1 MDKQIG
7 TGEMLTF
14 LPAEEQRYSFWRKW
28 PHKRFWPYRWGLA
41 ASEILMVFVSLLFC
55 GRIFGVAFIQ
65 AGDFPVAVILPVFC
79 LLLLS
84 FSPSY
89 QLYSYHLIFSR
100 KKHRAAFLKVFGWG
114 LMVLLVILSQHLLPM
129 LGVAFPVTTLALLC
143 AGGIGLFYMGY
154 RFNQALPLLFRALG
168 ISLIVFWLFNR
179 IYHEQPAMMHELA
192 LALPLVWLF
201 SAALVWASR
210 SFIVDTVYNRWLRRR
225 HRRQVG
231 IIGSN
236 EDAKEIASHII
247 DHNAPFWVAG
257 TIGRHCRLES
267 KVPKDCLGDIVELP
281 AIAKQNRLSDF
292 IVTDESLDRRTL
304 ISLLDFC
311 LAKGIT
317 VWFTPKLLPIIDRKI
332 YINHFCGMPMIRMC
346 SLKRATWFNRVKYG
360 LDALITLPACLL
372 LAPLFGL
379 IALAI
384 KVDSKGPVFYRA
396 RAIGKNG
403 QEFGMFKFRS
413 MHVNN
418 DASIHREFVTK
429 LIKGEIGTDKDE
441 KKPLKITNDP
451 RVTRMGRIL
460 RKCSLDE
467 LPQLINVLMG
477 QMSLIGPRPCLPYE
491 FDVYQDWYKKRA
503 AIRPGITGLWQV
515 AGRSEV
521 AFEEMIL
528 LDLYYLY
535 NRSLWMDINLLVET
549 VFVVFS
555 KKGAY

>member
-1 MDKQIG
+1 MGEQISAG
-7 TGEMLTF
+7 DVLKF
-14 LPAEEQRYSFWRKW
+14 LPVEEQHKSFGGKW
-28 PHKRFWPYRWGLA
+28 PRKQFWPYQWGLA
-41 ASEILMVFVSLLFC
+41 INEILMILASLWLYGRIYRLAFIRTGGFPMCLVLFVFSLLM
-55 GRIFGVAFIQ
+55 
-65 AGDFPVAVILPVFC
+65 
-79 LLLLS
+79 LS
-84 FSPSY
+84 FAPAY
-89 QLYSYHLIFSR
+89 QLYSYHLIFSKR
-100 KKHRAAFLKVFGWG
+100 KHRAAFLKAFGWSFV
-114 LMVLLVILSQHLLPM
+114 VLVVILVQHLLPVV
-129 LGVAFPVTTLALLC
+129 GAAFPVTTLALLC
-143 AGGIGLFYMGY
+143 AGGAGLFWLGC
-154 RFNQALPLLFRALG
+154 RFNHALPSLFRALG
-168 ISLIVFWLFNR
+168 ISLILFWLFDR
-179 IYHEQPAMMHELA
+179 IYHERPAVMDELA

-201 SAALVWASR
+201 SAMLVWVSR
-210 SFIVDTVYNRWLRRR
+210 SFMVDTVYNRWLRRR
-225 HRRQVG
+225 YRRQVG

-247 DHNAPFWVAG
+247 DHNAPFWVTG
-257 TIGRHCRLES
+257 TIGEHGRLEA
-267 KVPKDCLGDIVELP
+267 KVPKNCLGDIVELP
-281 AIAKQNRLSDF
+281 AIARQNRMSDF

-311 LAKGIT
+311 LEKGIT

-332 YINHFCGMPMIRMC
+332 YIHSFCGMPMIRMC
-346 SLKRATWFNRVKYG
+346 SQKRVTWFNRIKYG
-360 LDALITLPACLL
+360 LDACIALPLCLL
-372 LAPLFGL
+372 LSPLLGM

-384 KVDSKGPVFYRA
+384 KMDSKGPVFYRA

-403 QEFGMFKFRS
+403 QEFRMFKFRS
-413 MHVNN
+413 MRVNN
-418 DASIHREFVTK
+418 DASIHKEFVTK
-429 LIKGEIGTDKDE
+429 LIKGEIGADKDE

-451 RVTRMGRIL
+451 RVTRVGRVL
-460 RKCSLDE
+460 RKYSLDE

-535 NRSLWMDINLLVET
+535 NRSIWMDINLLIET
-549 VFVVFS
+549 AFVVLS